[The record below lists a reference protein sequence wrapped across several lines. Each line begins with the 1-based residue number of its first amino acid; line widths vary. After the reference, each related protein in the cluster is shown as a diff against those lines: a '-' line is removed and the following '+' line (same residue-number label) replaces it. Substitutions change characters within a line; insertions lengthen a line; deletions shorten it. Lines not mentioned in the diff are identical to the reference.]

1 MNRGK
6 CRRKFSRSALF
17 LFALLELLGAARSSG
32 GGCAA
37 ALAGLPQVLCHSGHH
52 EGDHRQD
59 QKHQK
64 AGLLVVGIEQGLQ
77 NIAHRTVPFR
87 SRRNRSEERGYSQM
101 LPFSSGF
108 MGAAMTAST
117 MVMAAEKPVQKVAR
131 YSTPKTGRLA

>member
-17 LFALLELLGAARSSG
+17 LVLSAGLCRGGRGLGAA
-32 GGCAA
+32 
-37 ALAGLPQVLCHSGHH
+37 AGTPLMKILGHRGRNDRKDGQNH
-52 EGDHRQD
+52 DDLQIRQ
-59 QKHQK
+59 
-64 AGLLVVGIEQGLQ
+64 LVIGVEQGLQ
-77 NIAHRTVPFR
+77 NVAHRTVPFR
-87 SRRNRSEERGYSQM
+87 SQRNRSEEGSYSQM

>member
-17 LFALLELLGAARSSG
+17 LVLSAGLCRGGRGLGAA
-32 GGCAA
+32 
-37 ALAGLPQVLCHSGHH
+37 AGTPLVKILGHRGRNDSKDGQNH
-52 EGDHRQD
+52 DDLQIRQ
-59 QKHQK
+59 
-64 AGLLVVGIEQGLQ
+64 LVIGIEQGLH
-77 NIAHRTVPFR
+77 NVAHRNLCLSGPGGTAQKR
-87 SRRNRSEERGYSQM
+87 WGYSQM